1 MTKYSK
7 YKDFKLRK
15 DLKNNEL
22 NIFILKSFLLRK
34 KTSKKIRFKIMLKIH
49 KLYSGLLGNKYKNRC
64 MFSTKVR
71 SVNRLTNLTKASFK
85 DQIQWGKLSGF
96 RKASW

>member
-85 DQIQWGKLSGF
+85 DQIQ
-96 RKASW
+96 

>member
-7 YKDFKLRK
+7 YKDYSLRK
-15 DLKNNEL
+15 NLKEQEL
-22 NIFILKSFLLRK
+22 NVFVLKSFLLN
-34 KTSKKIRFKIMLKIH
+34 KKIPVKLRFKIMLKTH
-49 KLYSGLLGNKYKNRC
+49 KLYNHLLGNKYKNRC

-71 SVNRLTNLTKASFK
+71 SVNRLTNLTKSTFK
-85 DQIQWGKLSGF
+85 ENLKWGKISGF